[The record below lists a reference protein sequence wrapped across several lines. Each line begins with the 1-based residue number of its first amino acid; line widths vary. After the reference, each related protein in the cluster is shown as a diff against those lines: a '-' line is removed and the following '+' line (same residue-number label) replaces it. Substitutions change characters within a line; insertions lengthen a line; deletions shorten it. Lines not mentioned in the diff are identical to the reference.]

1 MEACRLPRRRQGA
14 EPARCRGGVTASWA
28 SCLFWEG
35 VTRPAGYSAC
45 TPGSPRPP
53 HSCPP
58 RPWPQ
63 TIADCGSQ
71 CRAPRRGVNGIT
83 RHAYLPSLG
92 IRGGSF
98 STSIA
103 LSSGIW
109 KYLSEVFISLWRVV
123 TSEFLKYFHDLFLAA
138 FFLLLL
144 EKRT

>member
-1 MEACRLPRRRQGA
+1 MEACRLPHRRQGA
-14 EPARCRGGVTASWA
+14 EPARCHGGVTASWA

-35 VTRPAGYSAC
+35 VTRPAGRSAC
-45 TPGSPRPP
+45 APGSPRPL

-58 RPWPQ
+58 RPWLQ
-63 TIADCGSQ
+63 TIADCGSK

-83 RHAYLPSLG
+83 RHAYLLSLG

-109 KYLSEVFISLWRVV
+109 KCLSEVFRSLRRVV
-123 TSEFLKYFHDLFLAA
+123 TSEFLKLFHDLFLAA

-144 EKRT
+144 EKRA

>member
-1 MEACRLPRRRQGA
+1 MEACRLLHRRQGV
-14 EPARCRGGVTASWA
+14 ELARCHTGVTASRA

-35 VTRPAGYSAC
+35 VTRPAGRSAC
-45 TPGSPRPP
+45 ALGSPWPP

-58 RPWPQ
+58 RLWPQ
-63 TIADCGSQ
+63 TIADCGLQ
-71 CRAPRRGVNGIT
+71 CSASRQSVNGIT

-109 KYLSEVFISLWRVV
+109 KYLSEVFIPLQRVV
-123 TSEFLKYFHDLFLAA
+123 TSEFLKYFHDFFLA

-144 EKRT
+144 EKRV